1 MAAPPAGPVADFCA
15 ELRRLVRACAV
26 PQAEIAQ
33 ALGRGNSSISELL
46 NGRRRTAPDWEAVRH
61 IVALCARRHA
71 PSARPPAGV
80 RIDEGWWRSRHAELE
95 RTVERARTT
104 PSPGP
109 GPEPEPQPQP
119 DDHRPFA
126 PAPAA
131 YSPGLDAAGCMGM
144 GTEQAVYLL
153 ADGRPELMYEW
164 DRILHPLDGD
174 GRPPYVLDS
183 LLDGFPQRV
192 RAAHGLA
199 RSALLWAAQ
208 VVLAAALIQCV
219 DRLSQLGALDF
230 VRLLTRSALQ
240 VPGRP
245 EGLSPAGHPPPLPPG
260 EPASDTPERRARYDH
275 CVRLVGELAA
285 DCPEFA
291 LTTAPL
297 GTVVRDTA
305 DGPDGTGLAGL
316 EALLAEYAGRDKPF
330 AAGRARLRDPIASLE
345 SSGPRLP
352 SLERGYVNPRF
363 RVADQERRDGAEHGV
378 TSNKW
383 VASDKWW
390 EQQPSYDT
398 IEHFFAAYL
407 LGLPAL
413 LTPLVVL
420 GHPGAGKSLL
430 TKLLTARLPADEFRP
445 LRVELRYTPA
455 EADVQTQL
463 EHALRQAT
471 GRRVSWPD
479 WSEAE
484 PGVVPVVLLDG
495 FDELLQAGAQRL
507 APARQWGYLREVARF
522 QEREAELG
530 RPLVVIVTSRTVVAD
545 RAEIPRTSQVL
556 RLEPFG
562 EQEIE
567 RWLSIW
573 NTANADYLDR
583 GGLRPLASS
592 AVLPHREL
600 AAQPLLLLMLALY
613 DSVGNALHRLRD
625 EDISRTGL
633 YERLL
638 TEFVRRQLD
647 KDGPLPPAEVG
658 AAVERELHRLSV
670 IALGMFHRGVQA
682 ISAEEADRDL
692 RALGAPA
699 DHGRGL
705 LFGRFFFVHEAQA
718 VVTEERLRSYEFLH
732 ATFGEHLA
740 ARLIERALR
749 GLAPGQAA
757 ADDGE
762 LYALLSFT
770 PLTDRAQLV
779 HNLRDMLA
787 AWPEEGSSAELV
799 EALIGLFRAAAWGGP
814 EGRTDVAYV
823 PVRQTRAYRDAV
835 YEANLLLITV
845 LAAGK
850 VYASQLLELEGD
862 VAAGW
867 RRHAMAWQA
876 QMSTESWDLLC
887 STLNLDRRPRPG
899 PDGSYK
905 QGPDL
910 VIGTDFEPLGQHE
923 LGWPRLPMTSP
934 HSSTGDAASV
944 IRRVMFTADGDA
956 ELLLHTSYPLLVQV
970 PGAVAWDQRD
980 TRNMAQTLVALLIR
994 DTDDPLSVPDRYV
1007 MCLDRAG
1014 RLGIDERLSFLE
1026 ALLRQLVHDA
1036 PAMSDE
1042 DLGHV
1047 LSRLFLTVTRHSG
1060 VSTAAIRQ
1068 PVLRCLGDALE
1079 RGSSMLTERLN
1090 SFRRLFVEP
1099 DRVSE
1104 AHRSISLNDLRDL
1117 VRLSHSTHIWR
1128 WACSLRGDAAAR
1140 HLDGVLT
1147 DLDLRQV
1154 AATDAAVLVGLL
1166 RLAVELDLGDWLSAH
1181 AAEILAALPPEAFG
1195 LLRPSDLRPLRAALP
1210 KGAYDAEFRE
1220 VEWVWRGPTPPVGTP
1235 APRSPAP

>member
-1 MAAPPAGPVADFCA
+1 M
-15 ELRRLVRACAV
+15 RACDV

-33 ALGRGNSSISELL
+33 ALGRGNSSVSELL
-46 NGRRRTAPDWEAVRH
+46 NGRRRTAPDWEAVRR

-71 PSARPPAGV
+71 PPARPPAGV

-95 RTVERARTT
+95 RTVERTRTT
-104 PSPGP
+104 PSPEP
-109 GPEPEPQPQP
+109 APEPDE
-119 DDHRPFA
+119 HRSPTPSPA
-126 PAPAA
+126 APAA
-131 YSPGLDAAGCMGM
+131 AFSPGLDAAHCMGM

-164 DRILHPLDGD
+164 DRILHPLYGNE
-174 GRPPYVLDS
+174 RPPYVLDA
-183 LLDGFPQRV
+183 LLDGLPQRV
-192 RAAHGLA
+192 RAAHGLS

-208 VVLAAALIQCV
+208 VVLAAALIQCA

-230 VRLLTRSALQ
+230 VRLLTRGALQ
-240 VPGRP
+240 VPEP
-245 EGLSPAGHPPPLPPG
+245 SEGLSPPGQAPPLPPSR
-260 EPASDTPERRARYDH
+260 PASDTPARQARYDH
-275 CVRLVGELAA
+275 CVRLVGQLAA
-285 DCPEFA
+285 ACPEFA

-305 DGPDGTGLAGL
+305 DGPGGTGLAGL
-316 EALLAEYAGRDKPF
+316 ETLLAEYAGRDKPF
-330 AAGRARLRDPIASLE
+330 TAGRARLRDPIASLE
-345 SSGPRLP
+345 SSGPQLP
-352 SLERGYVNPRF
+352 SLARGYVNPRF
-363 RVADQERRDGAEHGV
+363 RVADQERQDGFEHG
-378 TSNKW
+378 

-471 GRRVSWPD
+471 GRSVSWPD

-484 PGVVPVVLLDG
+484 PGVIPVVLLDG

-507 APARQWGYLREVARF
+507 DSARQWGYLREVERF

-545 RAEIPRTSQVL
+545 RADIPRNSQVL

-567 RWLSIW
+567 RWLTIW

-583 GGLRPLASS
+583 SGLRPLAPQ

-613 DSVGNALHRLRD
+613 DSVGNALNRLRD
-625 EDISRTGL
+625 EDISRTQL

-638 TEFVRRQLD
+638 TEFVRRQID
-647 KDGPLPPAEVG
+647 KDGPLPPAQVG

-670 IALGMFHRGVQA
+670 IALGMFHRGAQA
-682 ISAEEADRDL
+682 ISAEEADQDL

-699 DHGRGL
+699 DRGCGL

-740 ARLIERALR
+740 ARLIERKLR
-749 GLAPGQAA
+749 GLDGQAPS
-757 ADDGE
+757 DDGE

-779 HNLRDMLA
+779 QNLRDMLA
-787 AWPEEGSSAELV
+787 AWPDRPSAELV
-799 EALIGLFRAAAWGGP
+799 EPLIGLFRAAAWGP
-814 EGRTDVAYV
+814 EGRTDVEYV
-823 PVRQTRAYRDAV
+823 PVRQTRTYRDAV

-850 VYASQLLELEGD
+850 VSASQLLGSEGD
-862 VAAGW
+862 LVAGW

-887 STLNLDRRPRPG
+887 STLYLDRCLRPT
-899 PDGSYK
+899 PDGSAG
-905 QGPDL
+905 QAPDL
-910 VIGTDFEPLGQHE
+910 VISTDFEPLGQHE
-923 LGWPRLPMTSP
+923 LGWSRLSMTSST
-934 HSSTGDAASV
+934 SSAGDAASV

-956 ELLLHTSYPLLVQV
+956 ELLLHTSYPLLIQLS
-970 PGAVAWDQRD
+970 GAVAWNQQD
-980 TRNMAQTLVALLIR
+980 TRTAAQALVALLIR
-994 DTDDPLSVPDRYV
+994 DTEDPLSVPDLYV
-1007 MCLDRAG
+1007 TCLDQAVP
-1014 RLGIDERLSFLE
+1014 LDPVERVSFLE

-1036 PAMSDE
+1036 PAMPD
-1042 DLGHV
+1042 DVLAHV
-1047 LSRLFLTVTRHSG
+1047 LSRLYLTLSRTTG
-1060 VSTAAIRQ
+1060 LTTPAMNQ
-1068 PVLRCLGDALE
+1068 LVLRCLRDALE
-1079 RGSSMLTERLN
+1079 RGSPALAEALT
-1090 SFRRLFVEP
+1090 SFRVLFVEP
-1099 DRVSE
+1099 DSGRLVRQS
-1104 AHRSISLNDLRDL
+1104 RRFPLQDLRAL
-1117 VRLSHSTHIWR
+1117 AQLSHSTHTWR
-1128 WACSLRGDAAAR
+1128 WAGSLRGDAAAR
-1140 HLDGVLT
+1140 HLDSVLA
-1147 DLDLRQV
+1147 DLDLPQV
-1154 AATDAAVLVGLL
+1154 AATKAPALVALL
-1166 RLAVELDLGDWLSAH
+1166 RLAIELDLRDWLSAH
-1181 AAEILAALPPEAFG
+1181 ATEILAALPPEAFD

-1210 KGAYDAEFRE
+1210 KGAYEAEFGE
-1220 VEWVWRGPTPPVGTP
+1220 VEWAWRGPTPRVETP
-1235 APRSPAP
+1235 APRSPAS